1 MISPHVYVL
10 LYGMCSNWMILP
22 INLLDKSELELQRCY
37 IPYQED
43 GVITINGTWCKC
55 VLEDGSYTICHV
67 EQRAGAEKSC
77 FVDDVVASA
86 GFVAKKQR
94 VCCLEPLAPTTNVER
109 VVCNVNIT
117 EQLLQRAQISLE
129 QLHQDVATFLRH
141 LKLMKGC
148 FVQHARLLKLGIASI
163 EICDV
168 QGTDLASNSCF
179 ELTTL
184 EIFDVRLPAATTL
197 PRIKRFQPHGFEE
210 PLQALEQLLQSIR
223 RPQFKGLPL
232 NALLVGA
239 VGSGKSCLLAEFLH
253 RHNCNCFNITA
264 SQVLR
269 SQPGETETE
278 LRRIFHSAHS
288 FQQLLHPK
296 QPIVI
301 LLEDLELLCP
311 ATSSSDARNSGNA
324 MRITA
329 QLYKLIDELPQRGSG
344 ILCLASSS
352 SPNAVH
358 PHARRAGRFGHE
370 ISIDMPTEQ
379 ERRQLFAGLWQQ
391 QLEEN
396 QEQQHLELLT
406 PALLD
411 YVAQQTQGYVIA
423 DLTLLLRQLQQK
435 MLSLLPT
442 PNQFDSLL
450 RNCLLQCQPSASRAT
465 DVRVLKL
472 STGFESIGG
481 MAALKRTLQ
490 VSVLAALQHS
500 EAHARFGLSL
510 PKGLLLYGPP
520 GCAKTSIAKCLAK
533 EANMTFIASSAAE
546 VYSPYVGCAERFITQ
561 IFNTA
566 RKNAPCLI
574 FLDEID
580 SLVGRRTVANGS
592 GGGSV
597 QLRILS
603 TLLTEMDGIV
613 SGGDSLQHI
622 LVVAATNRPDMVDD
636 ALLRPGRFDKLI
648 HIPAPDLPSRLA
660 VLQLHAQRMPFHDN
674 VPLEEIASRTS
685 NYSGADLCNLCNE
698 AAIEAF
704 QRDFNASH
712 IQLRDFETVLARQ
725 KSSLDQQQIDSYYE
739 FAARHA

>member
-1 MISPHVYVL
+1 
-10 LYGMCSNWMILP
+10 MILP
-22 INLLDKSELELQRCY
+22 LNLLDKSELELQRCF

-43 GVITINGTWCKC
+43 DVIAINGAWCKC
-55 VLEDGSYTICHV
+55 VLEDGSYTVCRV
-67 EQRAGAEKSC
+67 EQRGGAEKSC

-86 GFVAKKQR
+86 GFVANKQR
-94 VCCLEPLAPTTNVER
+94 VCCLEPLALATNVER
-109 VVCNVNIT
+109 VICTVHIT
-117 EQLLQRAQISLE
+117 EQLLRRPQISLQ
-129 QLHQDVATFLRH
+129 QLHQDVAIFMRH
-141 LKLMKGC
+141 LKLTKGC
-148 FVQHARLLKLGIASI
+148 HVQHERLLKLGIASI

-168 QGTDLASNSCF
+168 LGPDSASNSCF

-184 EIFDVRLPAATTL
+184 EISDVRLPAATTL
-197 PRIKRFQPHGFEE
+197 PRIKRFQPHGFEA
-210 PLQALEQLLQSIR
+210 PLQALEQLLQSSR
-223 RPQFKGLPL
+223 RAQFKGLPL

-239 VGSGKSCLLAEFLH
+239 IGSGKSCLFAELLH

-269 SQPGETETE
+269 SQPGETEAE
-278 LRRIFHSAHS
+278 LRRIFHSARS

-329 QLYKLIDELPQRGSG
+329 QLYKLIDELPQRSRG

-352 SPNAVH
+352 APNAVH

-370 ISIDMPTEQ
+370 ICIDMPTEQ
-379 ERRQLFAGLWQQ
+379 QRRQLFAGLWQQ
-391 QLEEN
+391 QLEEK
-396 QEQQHLELLT
+396 QEQNLQRLT

-423 DLTLLLRQLQQK
+423 DLTLLLRQLQQR
-435 MLSLLPT
+435 MLNLSPTPAEFALLLKNSLL
-442 PNQFDSLL
+442 QL
-450 RNCLLQCQPSASRAT
+450 QPSASRAT

-472 STGFESIGG
+472 SIGFESIGG

-490 VSVLAALQHS
+490 VSVLAALRHS

-580 SLVGRRTVANGS
+580 SLVGRRTMGNGS
-592 GGGSV
+592 GGGGV

-613 SGGDSLQHI
+613 SGDNVQHI
-622 LVVAATNRPDMVDD
+622 LVVAATNRPDMLDD

-648 HIPAPDLPSRLA
+648 HVPAPDLASRLA
-660 VLQLHAQRMPFHDN
+660 LLQLHAQRMPFHAN
-674 VPLEEIASRTS
+674 VQLEQIAARTER
-685 NYSGADLCNLCNE
+685 YSGADLCNLCNE

-704 QRDFNASH
+704 QRDFNVNH
-712 IQLRDFETVLARQ
+712 IELRDFEMVLTRQ
-725 KSSLDQQQIDSYYE
+725 KSSLDQRQIESYYK
-739 FAARHA
+739 FAARHL

>member
-1 MISPHVYVL
+1 
-10 LYGMCSNWMILP
+10 MCSNWMILP
-22 INLLDKSELELQRCY
+22 LNLLDKSELELQRCL

-43 GVITINGTWCKC
+43 GVVTINGAWCKC
-55 VLEDGSYTICHV
+55 VLEDGSYTVCRV
-67 EQRAGAEKSC
+67 EQRAGAERSC
-77 FVDDVVASA
+77 FVDGLVASA
-86 GFVAKKQR
+86 GFVTNKQR
-94 VCCLEPLAPTTNVER
+94 VRCLEPLALATNVER
-109 VVCNVNIT
+109 VICTVHIT
-117 EQLLQRAQISLE
+117 EQLLRRPQISLE
-129 QLHQDVATFLRH
+129 QLHQDVAIFMRH

-148 FVQHARLLKLGIASI
+148 HVQHERLLKLGIASI

-168 QGTDLASNSCF
+168 LGPDLASNSCF

-184 EIFDVRLPAATTL
+184 EISDVHLPAATTL
-197 PRIKRFQPHGFEE
+197 PRIKRFQPHGFEA
-210 PLQALEQLLQSIR
+210 PLQALEQLLQSSR
-223 RPQFKGLPL
+223 RAQFKGLPL

-269 SQPGETETE
+269 SQPGETEAE

-324 MRITA
+324 VRITA
-329 QLYKLIDELPQRGSG
+329 QLYKLIDELPQRSRG

-352 SPNAVH
+352 APNAVH

-370 ISIDMPTEQ
+370 ICIDMPTELQ
-379 ERRQLFAGLWQQ
+379 RRQLFAGLWQQ
-391 QLEEN
+391 QLEEQQQ
-396 QEQQHLELLT
+396 QEQDLQLLT
-406 PALLD
+406 PALLV

-423 DLTLLLRQLQQK
+423 DLTLLLRQLQQR
-435 MLSLLPT
+435 MLNLSPT
-442 PNQFDSLL
+442 PAEFDLLL
-450 RNCLLQCQPSASRAT
+450 RNSLLQLQPSASRAT

-490 VSVLAALQHS
+490 VSVLAALRHS

-580 SLVGRRTVANGS
+580 SLVGRRTVGNGS
-592 GGGSV
+592 GGGV

-613 SGGDSLQHI
+613 SGDNVQHI
-622 LVVAATNRPDMVDD
+622 LVVAATNRPDMLDD

-648 HIPAPDLPSRLA
+648 HVPAPDLTSRLA
-660 VLQLHAQRMPFHDN
+660 LLQLHAQRMPFHAN
-674 VPLEEIASRTS
+674 VQLEEIAARTER
-685 NYSGADLCNLCNE
+685 YSGADLCNLCNE

-704 QRDFNASH
+704 QRDFNVSH
-712 IQLRDFETVLARQ
+712 IELQDFETVLARQ
-725 KSSLDQQQIDSYYE
+725 KSSLDQRQIESYYK
-739 FAARHA
+739 FAARHL